1 MSVAKK
7 QTFSVR
13 LAEEHRQA
21 LQAEADKR
29 GLAIAELGRMYIVEK
44 LSEVDANQTSLL
56 KEMRSC
62 TALII
67 ASLSEDIFLDDAKEL
82 VEQHRMSQEQTS

>member
-1 MSVAKK
+1 MSAAQKK
-7 QTFSVR
+7 TFSIR
-13 LAEEHRQA
+13 LAVEHRQA

-44 LSEVDANQTSLL
+44 LNEVEAAHAPLL
-56 KEMRSC
+56 HEMRSC

-67 ASLSEDIFLDDAKEL
+67 ASLSDSIFLDDAKEL
-82 VEQHRMSQEQTS
+82 VEQHRVSQEQTS

>member
-1 MSVAKK
+1 MPAAKK

-13 LAEEHRQA
+13 LADEHRRA
-21 LQAEADKR
+21 LQAEADRR

-44 LSEVDANQTSLL
+44 LYEVDAGHAPLL

-82 VEQHRMSQEQTS
+82 VEQHRLNEEQTS

>member
-1 MSVAKK
+1 MPAAKK

-13 LAEEHRQA
+13 LADEHRQA

-29 GLAIAELGRMYIVEK
+29 GLAIAELGRMYVVEK
-44 LSEVDANQTSLL
+44 LNEVEAAHAPLL

-82 VEQHRMSQEQTS
+82 VEQHRASQEQNS